1 MTQHRALLL
10 AILVYVSL
18 DLSLPGMPGAFV
30 FEPSETVDSAQ
41 GRGRATAADMVIV
54 LGSVGDR
61 VLPSLTITS
70 DDRPLPSNGSD
81 PCVTC
86 PVVKR
91 LPRAVL
97 EPARPADDPH

>member
-1 MTQHRALLL
+1 
-10 AILVYVSL
+10 
-18 DLSLPGMPGAFV
+18 
-30 FEPSETVDSAQ
+30 
-41 GRGRATAADMVIV
+41 MVIV
-54 LGSVGDR
+54 LGSVGSR

-70 DDRPLPSNGSD
+70 DDRPLPSSGGD

-91 LPRAVL
+91 LPRAIL

>member
-41 GRGRATAADMVIV
+41 GHRGRATAADGVLV
-54 LGSVGDR
+54 LGSVDR
-61 VLPSLTITS
+61 QTLPSLIITS
-70 DDRPLPSNGSD
+70 DDRPLPSSGD
-81 PCVTC
+81 PCVTRH
-86 PVVKR
+86 VVKR
-91 LPRAVL
+91 LPRALL
-97 EPARPADDPH
+97 EPARPADDPD